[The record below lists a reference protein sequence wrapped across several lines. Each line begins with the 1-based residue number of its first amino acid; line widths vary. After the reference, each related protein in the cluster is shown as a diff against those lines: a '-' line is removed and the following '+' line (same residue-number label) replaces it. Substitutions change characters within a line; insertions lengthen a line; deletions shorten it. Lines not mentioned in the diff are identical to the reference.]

1 MMDEFYNNFHEFNEA
16 TKTEL
21 VNFIKSKTTAW
32 ISMSNSFE
40 LVSSCSTKELLLENV
55 DDETKEDTTEALK
68 NMIKKQL
75 KNSVKV
81 ATTSMLSQRFMKFL
95 ENDADKPYTNLL
107 SPHGSLQ
114 HIGSDNQK
122 YDQPLSELLEK
133 AFGTLPNGKFVV
145 IAVNDDPRAKDN
157 RFMTT
162 KRLEFVK

>member
-40 LVSSCSTKELLLENV
+40 LVSSCTKELLLEPD
-55 DDETKEDTTEALK
+55 DDETKEDPNEALK
-68 NMIKKQL
+68 NMIKMQL
-75 KNSVKV
+75 KNSMKV
-81 ATTSMLSQRFMKFL
+81 ATTSMLSKRFMKFL
-95 ENDADKPYTNLL
+95 ENDADKAYTNLL
-107 SPHGSLQ
+107 SSNGSFQ

-133 AFGTLPNGKFVV
+133 AFGTLPNGKYVV

-162 KRLEFVK
+162 KRLQFVK

>member
-32 ISMSNSFE
+32 ISMSTSFE
-40 LVSSCSTKELLLENV
+40 LVSSCTKELLLEPA
-55 DDETKEDTTEALK
+55 DDETKEDPTEALK
-68 NMIKKQL
+68 NMVEKQL

-81 ATTSMLSQRFMKFL
+81 ATTSMLSKRFMKFL
-95 ENDADKPYTNLL
+95 ENDADKPLL
-107 SPHGSLQ
+107 SSHGSFQ

-133 AFGTLPNGKFVV
+133 AFGTLPNEKYVV

>member
-40 LVSSCSTKELLLENV
+40 LVSSCSTKELQLENT
-55 DDETKEDTTEALK
+55 DDETKEDGNEGLK

-81 ATTSMLSQRFMKFL
+81 ATTSMLSERFMKFL
-95 ENDADKPYTNLL
+95 ENDFEK
-107 SPHGSLQ
+107 PHGSFQ
-114 HIGSDNQK
+114 HFGSDNQK

-133 AFGTLPNGKFVV
+133 AFSTLPNGKFVV

>member
-40 LVSSCSTKELLLENV
+40 LVSSCGTRELLLEPA
-55 DDETKEDTTEALK
+55 DDETKEDPTEALK

-95 ENDADKPYTNLL
+95 ENDADKAYTNLL
-107 SPHGSLQ
+107 SKGELRSFFALHAPRTHLTCPDLGAHARVPSFFGGRLYNIFFRRSGSPVL
-114 HIGSDNQK
+114 H
-122 YDQPLSELLEK
+122 
-133 AFGTLPNGKFVV
+133 
-145 IAVNDDPRAKDN
+145 
-157 RFMTT
+157 
-162 KRLEFVK
+162 